1 MEFLR
6 LWPAD
11 PIGDVTKLVTIRC
24 AWCNRVRIE
33 GDWLRCDD
41 LEDEDVVAHVDL
53 NHGICGDCVTRLGG
67 AA

>member
-1 MEFLR
+1 L
-6 LWPAD
+6 
-11 PIGDVTKLVTIRC
+11 
-24 AWCNRVRIE
+24 CNRVRIE